1 MSQSR
6 SVLLLLCL
14 LLLTPL
20 WIQLYRLWRRR
31 RRPTLTAVPAAWD
44 DNLRRLSPLYRR
56 TPAELRL
63 QVVTLALDFVA
74 HKRFVGCNGLQVEP
88 RMQQLIAYQACLLI
102 AHRGLDCYAELAS
115 ILLYPGAFVV
125 EQQHVDDAGVVTAA
139 RNVLSGQAIDVMRVV
154 LSWPDV
160 LAAGGADDGY
170 NVAIHEFAHHL
181 DHALDGRLSA
191 PDSGN
196 RWHELLEREYHAL
209 CDAVDAGEATLLD
222 PYGSEDPAEFFAV
235 ATELFIELPRE
246 LRARHPQLYHS
257 LQAIYRLDPATW

>member
-1 MSQSR
+1 MSQSQ
-6 SVLLLLCL
+6 SVLLFLCL

-20 WIQLYRLWRRR
+20 WVQLYRWWRKRW
-31 RRPTLTAVPAAWD
+31 RPTPAVIPADWD
-44 DNLRRLSPLYRR
+44 RHLRRLSPLYRR

-63 QVVTLALDFVA
+63 QVVRLALEFVA
-74 HKRFVGCNGLQVEP
+74 HKRFVGCDGLQIEP
-88 RMQQLIAYQACLLI
+88 SMQQLIAYQACLLI
-102 AHRGLDCYAELAS
+102 VRRGLDCYADLAS
-115 ILLYPGAFVV
+115 VLLYPGAFVV
-125 EQQHVDDAGVVTAA
+125 EQQHVDAAGVVTA
-139 RNVLSGQAIDVMRVV
+139 RQDVLSGQAIDVMRIV

-170 NVAIHEFAHHL
+170 NVVIHEFAHHL

-191 PDSGN
+191 PGSGD
-196 RWHELLEREYHAL
+196 RRHELLEREYQAL

-246 LRARHPQLYHS
+246 LRARHPQLYQS
-257 LQAIYRLDPATW
+257 LQAIYRLDPASW